1 MTSTAIVSRDKL
13 SGIFDLEGLP
23 DQTYKVTIS
32 PISEAEAA
40 ELEFKSLKGIA
51 GKPISL
57 EDVRR
62 ERLGV

>member
-1 MTSTAIVSRDKL
+1 MTNTAIVSREKL
-13 SGIFDLEGLP
+13 IGIFDLDDLP
-23 DQTYKVTIS
+23 DQTFKVTIS
-32 PISEAEAA
+32 PISEAEAD

-51 GKPISL
+51 GKPLSL